1 MTGGMAFAY
10 DPENRFQTSLNTES
24 VVAARVASAH
34 WAGVLKDLVEEHAR
48 ETGSALAETL
58 LRDWDR
64 EIRRFWQV
72 CPKEMVGRLDHALE
86 AEEAVHRR
94 A

>member
-1 MTGGMAFAY
+1 M
-10 DPENRFQTSLNTES
+10 
-24 VVAARVASAH
+24 VACRVASAH

-64 EIRRFWQV
+64 EIGRFWQV
-72 CPKEMVGRLDHALE
+72 CPKEMIGRLDHALD
-86 AEEAVHRR
+86 AEEAVHLR

>member
-1 MTGGMAFAY
+1 
-10 DPENRFQTSLNTES
+10 
-24 VVAARVASAH
+24 
-34 WAGVLKDLVEEHAR
+34 VLKALVEEHAR
-48 ETGSALAETL
+48 ETGSALAEGL

-64 EIRRFWQV
+64 EIERFWQV

-86 AEEAVHRR
+86 AEEAVHLR